1 MHTYTDTEMDMKC
14 AYLYRYKK
22 NVEKGKKSILNCAH
36 LYLPAN
42 ALKKCVSLYVQV
54 GRRIRARQRDV
65 DIKKCL
71 RHFNS
76 PAPQS

>member
-42 ALKKCVSLYVQV
+42 ALKKCVSLYVQA
-54 GRRIRARQRDV
+54 GR
-65 DIKKCL
+65 
-71 RHFNS
+71 F
-76 PAPQS
+76 